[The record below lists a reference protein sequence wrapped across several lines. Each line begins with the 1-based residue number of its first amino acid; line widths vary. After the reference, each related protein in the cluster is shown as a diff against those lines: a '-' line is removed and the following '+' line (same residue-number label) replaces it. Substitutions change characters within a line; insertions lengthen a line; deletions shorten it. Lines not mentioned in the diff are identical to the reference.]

1 MNSTATQR
9 IVKVRRDYNT
19 WVADETLEDY
29 ALRYTPLTFRR
40 WSEFRIANTALG
52 AVSFLALEAIGGA
65 ITLSYGFTNAFW
77 AILCVA
83 LLIFL
88 TGLPISYYAARYGVD
103 MDLLTRGAGFGYIGS
118 TITSLIYASFTFI
131 FFALE
136 ASIMAQA
143 VELYFDL
150 PISWGYVLCSLV
162 IIPLVTHGVTLISRL
177 QLWTQP
183 LWIVLLVLP
192 YVFVLAKEPGAL
204 SNLLTFTGRQED
216 GASFNLLLFG
226 AAATVA
232 ISLVAQIGEQVDFL
246 RFLPEKTRANRR
258 RWWTALLLAG
268 PGWIIMGAAKM
279 LGGALLAF
287 LAIQQQVP
295 MEQAM
300 EPTRMYLVGFGYVFS
315 DPAWVLGAVTL
326 FVVVSQVKINITNA
340 YAGSLAWSNFFARL
354 THSHPGRVVWVVFN
368 VLIAVLLME
377 VGVFKALEHVLGMY
391 SLVAVAWI
399 GAVVAD
405 LVISKPLGLSPPHV
419 EFRRAH
425 LYDVNPVGV
434 GAMLIASVLSMASL
448 LGVFGRM
455 AQAMAPFIA
464 LGSAM
469 LAAPLI
475 AWATKGRYYLART
488 DVLRGGPG
496 QTLQCVICENHFET
510 PDMATCPAYKGTI
523 CSLCCSLDA
532 RCNDRCKTNARL
544 SDQCMGA
551 LNRLLPNAFTRGL
564 KTRVGH
570 YLVVMALTSGV
581 IVTMLGLL
589 YYEELANLTSS
600 AYYSQQALRG
610 VFIKLFSALLLL
622 TGIGVWWLVLTSE
635 SRSVALQE
643 SERQT
648 NLLLQEIEAHK
659 QTDIEL
665 QRAKEAAEA
674 ANLAKSR
681 YVTGMSHELRTPLNS
696 ILGYA
701 QILQADAN
709 MPEHRRDA
717 VGVIRRSG
725 EHLLSLIDGLLDI
738 ARIEAGKMRLNSD
751 ELPLREFLDQIV
763 RMFRPQAAQKG
774 LAFRFV
780 ELGRAPEFVHADEK
794 RLRQILINLLANAV
808 KFTDNG
814 TVTLRFSYAREL
826 AEFEIE
832 DSGVG
837 IAPEDIERI
846 FLPFERGAAASQREE
861 TGTGLGLAICNMLT
875 HIMGGELSVTSVPG
889 QGSTFR
895 LKIYLTEV
903 RRPGERK
910 KPLGEMAGY
919 LGSRKRILV
928 VDDQA
933 SQRRLLDAML
943 SPLGFDIVQASSG
956 AACLD
961 ELARAPFDLVLL
973 DIAMP
978 EQDGW
983 SVCRAI
989 RERGHATLP
998 VIIVSANAFDVS
1010 SVRHLEDMPCND
1022 FIVKPV
1028 VLAELLAKVRLHTG
1042 IDWIPRADDALA
1054 DKPSRPVKL
1063 VPSQPRLRGLLEA
1076 ASIGHVKGI
1085 LARLDEIERIDSAY
1099 LPFTAELRH
1108 LVKRF
1113 RLNELSSRLQ
1123 EMIHHDVDKV

>member
-1 MNSTATQR
+1 M
-9 IVKVRRDYNT
+9 
-19 WVADETLEDY
+19 
-29 ALRYTPLTFRR
+29 P
-40 WSEFRIANTALG
+40 
-52 AVSFLALEAIGGA
+52 
-65 ITLSYGFTNAFW
+65 
-77 AILCVA
+77 
-83 LLIFL
+83 
-88 TGLPISYYAARYGVD
+88 
-103 MDLLTRGAGFGYIGS
+103 
-118 TITSLIYASFTFI
+118 
-131 FFALE
+131 
-136 ASIMAQA
+136 
-143 VELYFDL
+143 
-150 PISWGYVLCSLV
+150 
-162 IIPLVTHGVTLISRL
+162 
-177 QLWTQP
+177 
-183 LWIVLLVLP
+183 
-192 YVFVLAKEPGAL
+192 
-204 SNLLTFTGRQED
+204 
-216 GASFNLLLFG
+216 
-226 AAATVA
+226 
-232 ISLVAQIGEQVDFL
+232 
-246 RFLPEKTRANRR
+246 
-258 RWWTALLLAG
+258 
-268 PGWIIMGAAKM
+268 
-279 LGGALLAF
+279 
-287 LAIQQQVP
+287 
-295 MEQAM
+295 
-300 EPTRMYLVGFGYVFS
+300 
-315 DPAWVLGAVTL
+315 
-326 FVVVSQVKINITNA
+326 
-340 YAGSLAWSNFFARL
+340 
-354 THSHPGRVVWVVFN
+354 
-368 VLIAVLLME
+368 
-377 VGVFKALEHVLGMY
+377 
-391 SLVAVAWI
+391 
-399 GAVVAD
+399 
-405 LVISKPLGLSPPHV
+405 
-419 EFRRAH
+419 
-425 LYDVNPVGV
+425 
-434 GAMLIASVLSMASL
+434 
-448 LGVFGRM
+448 
-455 AQAMAPFIA
+455 QAMAPFIA

-475 AWATKGRYYLART
+475 AWATGGRYYLART
-488 DVLRGGPG
+488 DQLRGGHG

-510 PDMATCPAYKGTI
+510 ADMATCPAYKGAI

-532 RCNDRCKTNARL
+532 RCNDRCKTDARL
-544 SDQCMGA
+544 ADQCMGA
-551 LNRLLPNAFTRGL
+551 LNRLLPKAFTRGI

-570 YLVVMALTSGV
+570 YLVVMVLTSGV
-581 IVTMLGLL
+581 IMTMLGLL
-589 YYEELANLTSS
+589 YYEELANLTST

-648 NLLLQEIEAHK
+648 NLLLQEIEAH
-659 QTDIEL
+659 QRTDIEL

-701 QILQADAN
+701 QILQADAA

-738 ARIEAGKMRLNSD
+738 ARIEAGKMRLQSD

-808 KFTDNG
+808 KFTDSG
-814 TVTLRFSYAREL
+814 TVTLRFSYAREI
-826 AEFEIE
+826 AEFEVE

-837 IAPEDIERI
+837 IAEEDIERI

-861 TGTGLGLAICNMLT
+861 TGTGLGLAICNMLS
-875 HIMGGELSVTSVPG
+875 HIMGGELSVTSQPG

-903 RRPGERK
+903 RRPSERR

-943 SPLGFDIVQASSG
+943 SPLGFDIVQANSG

-998 VIIVSANAFDVS
+998 VIIVSANAFDVA
-1010 SVRHLEDMPCND
+1010 SVRHLEEMPCND

-1042 IDWIPRADDALA
+1042 IDWIPRADDTLA
-1054 DKPSRPVKL
+1054 ERPARPVKL
-1063 VPSQPRLRGLLEA
+1063 VPSQQRLRGLLEA
-1076 ASIGHVKGI
+1076 AAIGHVKGI
-1085 LARLDEIERIDSAY
+1085 HARLDEIERIDSAY
-1099 LPFTAELRH
+1099 APFTAELRH

>member
-1 MNSTATQR
+1 MNTTATQR

-29 ALRYTPLTFRR
+29 ALRYAPRSFRR

-77 AILCVA
+77 AILCVSV
-83 LLIFL
+83 LIFL
-88 TGLPISYYAARYGVD
+88 TGLPISYYAARHGID

-143 VELYFDL
+143 VELYFGL
-150 PISWGYVLCSLV
+150 PVAWGYVLCSLV

-183 LWIVLLVLP
+183 VWLVLMVLP
-192 YVFVLAKEPGAL
+192 YVFVLAREPEAL
-204 SNLLTFTGRQED
+204 ANLMTFTGRQED

-232 ISLVAQIGEQVDFL
+232 ISLIAQIGEQVDFL
-246 RFLPEKTRANRR
+246 RFLPEKTRANRV
-258 RWWTALLLAG
+258 RWWSALLLAG
-268 PGWIIMGAAKM
+268 PGWILTGAAKM

-315 DPAWVLGAVTL
+315 NPAWVLGAVTL

-377 VGVFKALEHVLGMY
+377 AGVFKALEHVLGLY
-391 SLVAVAWI
+391 SLVAIAWV

-405 LVISKPLGLSPPHV
+405 LVINKPLGLSPAHV
-419 EFRRAH
+419 EFRRAY

-434 GAMLIASVLSMASL
+434 GAMLVASLLSMACL
-448 LGVFGRM
+448 LGLLGQM
-455 AQAMAPFIA
+455 AQAMAPFVA

-475 AWATKGRYYLART
+475 AWGTGGRYYLART
-488 DVLRGGPG
+488 DQPHGALG

-510 PDMATCPAYKGTI
+510 PDMALCPAYKGAI

-544 SDQCMGA
+544 ADQCMGA

-570 YLVVMALTSGV
+570 YLLVMGMTSGV
-581 IVTMLGLL
+581 IMTMLGLL
-589 YYEELANLTSS
+589 YYEELVNLASS
-600 AYYSQQALRG
+600 AYYSQQALRN

-622 TGIGVWWLVLTSE
+622 TGIGAWWLVLTSE

-659 QTDIEL
+659 RTDIEL
-665 QRAKEAAEA
+665 ARAKEAAEA

-701 QILQADAN
+701 QILQADAG

-738 ARIEAGKMRLNSD
+738 ARIEAGKMRLQSD

-780 ELGRAPEFVHADEK
+780 DLGRIPEMVHADEK

-808 KFTDNG
+808 KFTDAG
-814 TVTLRFSYAREL
+814 AVTLRFSYAREV
-826 AEFEIE
+826 AEFEVE
-832 DSGVG
+832 DTGVG

-861 TGTGLGLAICNMLT
+861 TGTGLGLAICNMLS
-875 HIMGGELSVTSVPG
+875 HIMGGELSVSSVPG

-903 RRPGERK
+903 RRPSER
-910 KPLGEMAGY
+910 PTPVNEMAGY

-933 SQRRLLDAML
+933 SQRRLLEAML
-943 SPLGFDIVQASSG
+943 SPLGFDVVQAGSG
-956 AACLD
+956 AACL
-961 ELARAPFDLVLL
+961 EEIARAVPDLVLM

-989 RERGHATLP
+989 RERGHASLP
-998 VIIVSANAFDVS
+998 VIIVSANAFDLAS
-1010 SVRHLEDMPCND
+1010 GRQPETMPCND

-1028 VLAELLAKVRLHTG
+1028 ALAELLAKVRLHTG
-1042 IDWIPRADDALA
+1042 IAWIPRADVTTAR
-1054 DKPSRPVKL
+1054 KTRPVKL
-1063 VPSQPRLRGLLEA
+1063 VPSQRRLRGLLEM
-1076 ASIGHVKGI
+1076 ASVGYVKGL
-1085 LARLDEIERIDSAY
+1085 LARLDDIERIDRAY
-1099 LPFTAELRH
+1099 APFAEELRH
-1108 LVKRF
+1108 LAKRF
-1113 RLNELSSRLQ
+1113 RLNEVTTRLQ
-1123 EMIHHDVDKV
+1123 EMMHHDDLDRT